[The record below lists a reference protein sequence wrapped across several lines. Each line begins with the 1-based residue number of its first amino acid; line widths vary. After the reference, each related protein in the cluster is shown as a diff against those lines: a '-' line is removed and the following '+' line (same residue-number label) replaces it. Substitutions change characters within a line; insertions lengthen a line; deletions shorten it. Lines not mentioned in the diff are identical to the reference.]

1 MDKKLPLSSF
11 RFGNIEVNGTLV
23 AAPMDGISDSAFRR
37 ILRKQGAALCY
48 TEFINAQD
56 VLNDSILFQ
65 RKVASI
71 REEEHPI
78 GFQVYDADPD
88 AVVTAVQKLTRF
100 QPDFIDINIG
110 CSVARVANRGA
121 GAGLLLEP
129 DKIAEIFDRLT
140 DTLSIPITAKIRLGW
155 DESHSNYLEI
165 SHLIEAHGGAMIA
178 VHGRTR
184 QQGFQGKANWGA
196 IREIKKDISIP
207 VIGNGDVKCV
217 NDIHAMF
224 SETKCDAIM
233 IGRAAIANPWLFAMR
248 DRHEISNAEVYALIR
263 EQLAMMVSDYEEE
276 TALLLFRKFVNH
288 YLIPLH
294 LNRAQKTVLF
304 DHRTSQ
310 SLLKAI
316 EKLLEL

>member
-1 MDKKLPLSSF
+1 
-11 RFGNIEVNGTLV
+11 
-23 AAPMDGISDSAFRR
+23 MDGISDSAFRR

-65 RKVASI
+65 RKVATI

-78 GFQVYDADPD
+78 GLQVYDADPD
-88 AVVTAVQKLTRF
+88 AVVAAAQKLTPF
-100 QPDFIDINIG
+100 KPDFIDINIG

-184 QQGFQGKANWGA
+184 QQGFQGKANWDA

-217 NDIHAMF
+217 DDIHAMF

-248 DRHEISNAEVYALIR
+248 DRHEIPNAEVYALIR

-316 EKLLEL
+316 EKLLDL